1 MEKDYLTSLFIDDSF
16 KNTLEIARNNH
27 ENIIRMINPT
37 LSLIDSLPISKVYES
52 IIPNLPILAIQ
63 EIQSEKIKKLTSQF
77 QDYYKASY
85 INQAQEIAKSYSKL
99 IETSGFNIKTFNF
112 SKALP
117 DFESLIKEIDID
129 TQQEENQST
138 TDFVTTSSPKD
149 NRTQNKNDIKN
160 LSVAINNLQHASYSL
175 NVLYSHIYT
184 SLSERQLT
192 LFLYAESFDIFVQA
206 LTQISNPYMSSI
218 ILFLL
223 ATASIFLPSPRDKN
237 NS

>member
-63 EIQSEKIKKLTSQF
+63 EIQSEEIKKLTSQF
-77 QDYYKASY
+77 QDYYKASF
-85 INQAQEIAKSYSKL
+85 QAQEIAKRYSKL

-223 ATASIFLPSPRDKN
+223 ATASIFLPSPSPSDKN
-237 NS
+237 SS